1 MKTNHV
7 KQSNKKTM
15 EIANIIEEDVVFVA
29 QSIGKEL
36 TSDEIELI
44 LKIYPDAQIDDPTST
59 WDLVIENIIYSIT
72 SKK

>member
-1 MKTNHV
+1 VKTNHV

>member
-1 MKTNHV
+1 
-7 KQSNKKTM
+7 M